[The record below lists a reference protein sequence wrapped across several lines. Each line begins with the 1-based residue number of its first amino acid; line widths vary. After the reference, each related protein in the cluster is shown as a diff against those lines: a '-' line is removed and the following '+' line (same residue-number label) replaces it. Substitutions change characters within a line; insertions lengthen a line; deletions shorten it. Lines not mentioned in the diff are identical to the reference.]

1 MGNDY
6 DLSDMI
12 RDVRSSANFWE
23 RCLWPCLS
31 MCFNVFQ
38 CVSASVNPVLSS
50 STIMF
55 HELRVHQPTL
65 CVLMLLC

>member
-1 MGNDY
+1 MGKNR
-6 DLSDMI
+6 DLKS
-12 RDVRSSANFWE
+12 RSKNTTDDGE
-23 RCLWPCLS
+23 VVENVVS

-38 CVSASVNPVLSS
+38 CVSASVNPVFSS